1 MKLSSLS
8 LAVVLSITGVHSVM
22 AADTQNQQ
30 NLQQMLADKI
40 ESKGL
45 FNFYQDRKTGETYLL
60 LKESQ
65 LNKPILYTAHTI
77 DGLADIWQFRG
88 LKRDEKLLE
97 FRRYFDRIDIIAKS
111 SRFVFDESSPLR
123 HAREANL
130 SEPVL
135 ASLKIES
142 EQEGQLL
149 VNADE
154 LFLSESLHRVSQW
167 PDANAQED
175 KKQFKLGPLDIAK
188 SRIVKNRGYDN
199 NVDVVVEY
207 VFNNDNPWGVGSKA
221 LTDPRVA
228 SLKIQHSFFE
238 LPETKFEP
246 RLDDAR
252 VGYFPHQL
260 DNKTSADWAPYED
273 VIVRWNLEKKDP
285 SATLSEPVVPIT
297 WWIENTTPY
306 EWRDTIKQGVLTWN
320 KAFERIGFKNAIQV
334 KVQPDD
340 ANWDAGDINY
350 NVLRWMSSP
359 KPMTNGYGDAV
370 SNPFTGEILGADLI
384 LEYRFMRNT
393 WAEQQMYSQG
403 GGNSSQ
409 EEANALSMQQSY
421 FNCSSGHQLQLGQL
435 LAQSIATEDMTQ
447 ETVLEEGLRMLVMHE
462 IGHTLGLSHNMKAS
476 TLWDEREIHNKSVTQ
491 GVLTGS
497 IMEYAPINLAPIG
510 VEQGDYFQTELGPYD
525 YWAIEYGYSIGL
537 KDKSAELDR
546 LEHIL
551 SRSGEKELAFGNDAD
566 DMRYS
571 GTHIDPMSM
580 TGDMSSNPVA
590 YAVERMALINQ
601 KLGELKKTALV
612 KGESYQ
618 QLLTSVNALYGD
630 YKKQAVVISRQ
641 IGGVNV
647 ERSFVGDNTA
657 APYTPVTVEKQL
669 QAMNALTQ
677 YVFSEQVLTSLDP
690 LYAYMQHQR
699 RGWDGQGKNE
709 DPKAHQMVLK
719 LQTSVLNHLL
729 HNNVLQRISDTELY
743 GNDYDLHRYMN
754 DLTSAIFTDSE
765 VLKST
770 SRNLQIEYVQRLI
783 KIAGIGADSNY
794 PHLAKSTALHQLRSI
809 ADRSS
814 PWGANEVTKAHK
826 AYVDLLIEKAIE
838 A

>member
-1 MKLSSLS
+1 MKISSLS
-8 LAVVLSITGVHSVM
+8 LAVVLSMTCVYSAI
-22 AADTQNQQ
+22 AEADESKQT
-30 NLQQMLADKI
+30 LQQILADKT

-45 FNFYQDRKTGETYLL
+45 FDFYQDRKTGETFMLV
-60 LKESQ
+60 KESQ
-65 LNKPILYTAHTI
+65 LNKPVLYTAHTI

-123 HAREANL
+123 HSREANL

-135 ASLKIES
+135 ASLQIES
-142 EQEGQLL
+142 EQDGKLL
-149 VNADE
+149 VSVDD
-154 LFLSESLHRVSQW
+154 LFLSESLHRISQW
-167 PDANAQED
+167 PVADAQEN
-175 KKQFKLGPLDIAK
+175 KKQFKLGQLDITK
-188 SRIVKNRGYDN
+188 SRIVKNRSYDN
-199 NVDVVVEY
+199 NIDVIVEY

-238 LPETKFEP
+238 LPDTDFEP

-260 DNKTSADWAPYED
+260 DNKTSADWTPYDD
-273 VIVRWNLEKKDP
+273 VIVRWNLQKKDP
-285 SATLSEPVVPIT
+285 SAALSEPLVPIT

-320 KAFERIGFKNAIQV
+320 KAFEKIGFKNAIQV
-334 KVQPDD
+334 KIQPDD

-359 KPMTNGYGDAV
+359 KPLSNGYGDAV
-370 SNPFTGEILGADLI
+370 SNPLTGEILGADLV

-393 WAEQQMYSQG
+393 WAEHQMYSQG
-403 GGNSSQ
+403 IDAGFKAETNNLNTQ
-409 EEANALSMQQSY
+409 P

-447 ETVLEEGLRMLVMHE
+447 ETVLEQGLRMLVMHE

-476 TLWDEREIHNKSVTQ
+476 SLWDEREIHNKSITQ

-525 YWAIEYGYSIGL
+525 YWAIEYGYSVGL
-537 KDKSAELDR
+537 KDKSAERKR
-546 LEHIL
+546 LQQIL
-551 SRSGEKELAFGNDAD
+551 SRSAEKGLAFGNDAD
-566 DMRYS
+566 DMRRS
-571 GTHIDPMSM
+571 GVHIDPMSM

-601 KLGELKKTALV
+601 NLGELKKTALV

-630 YKKQAVVISRQ
+630 YKKQAVIISRQ

-647 ERSFVGDNTA
+647 ERSFVGDNTR

-669 QAMNALTQ
+669 QAMNALAH
-677 YVFSEQVLTSLDP
+677 YVFSEQALTSLEP
-690 LYAYMQHQR
+690 LYGYMQHQR
-699 RGWDGQGKNE
+699 RGWDSSGKNE
-709 DPKAHQMVLK
+709 DPKAHQMVLNM
-719 LQTSVLNHLL
+719 QSSVLDHLL
-729 HNNVLQRISDTELY
+729 HMNVLQRISDTELY
-743 GNDYDLHRYMN
+743 GNDYGLNTYLN
-754 DLTSAIFTDSE
+754 DLTAAIFLDSQA
-765 VLKST
+765 LKST
-770 SRNLQIEYVQRLI
+770 SQNLQIEYVQRLI
-783 KIAGIGADSNY
+783 KIAGIGLDSAYSHIN
-794 PHLAKSTALHQLRSI
+794 KSAALYQLRAI
-809 ADRSS
+809 AERST
-814 PWGANEVTKAHK
+814 PWGADQVTKAHK
-826 AYVDLLIEKAIE
+826 AYVDLLIEKALQV
-838 A
+838 